1 MISMGAKAR
10 RCQERV
16 GGCYCFVRVYKEE
29 GFGASVLGEGF
40 GRVMLAGYF
49 GAKYWRLENFGAK
62 MEMFWCV

>member
-1 MISMGAKAR
+1 MISMGGESTELPR
-10 RCQERV
+10 E
-16 GGCYCFVRVYKEE
+16 GWWLLLFVRVYKEE
-29 GFGASVLGEGF
+29 GFGACVLGEGF

>member
-1 MISMGAKAR
+1 M
-10 RCQERV
+10 
-16 GGCYCFVRVYKEE
+16 RVYKEE
-29 GFGASVLGEGF
+29 GFGAWVLGEGF